1 MNGNVTM
8 PEEEEA
14 HSKLKATLAARRAP
28 LDEARSAAIAKHKAK
43 GRLTARENIADFL
56 DAGSFV
62 EYGLLARP
70 VRETMEGA
78 ADGLVMGTGTA
89 MGLPVAV
96 VAYDYTVHAGTQS
109 AVNHIKIDRLFDLAI
124 QQRLPTIC
132 WLEGGG
138 ARPHDLNV
146 GLRISTQTFV
156 AFAKLSGLVPTIGIV
171 AGRAF
176 AGNANLS
183 GLTDVLIATPQAVLG
198 MAGPPLVEAAL
209 GQKLT
214 PEEIGP
220 VDVHL
225 RTGVIDILA
234 DDEPAANRLARQ
246 YLGYFRGRA
255 AAWDAPEVERL
266 RQLVP
271 ENPRRGYDVR
281 RVIEHIADRGSV
293 LELKGQYGK
302 AMVTALARIEG
313 FSVGFIANQPMVRA
327 GAMDTPACE
336 KAARFI
342 DLCDAYDVP
351 MIFLCDTPGLMVGPE
366 TELTGLVRR
375 SARLLTK
382 LTAATT
388 PFMTVV
394 LRKAYGL
401 GYYVMGSRPL
411 EPALLIGWPTAEF
424 GGMGLEGAVN
434 IIYRK
439 ELKAIDDPAMR
450 ADFHREKTNELKRAN
465 TALAAAGRFEI
476 DDVIDPADTRR
487 MLARTLARLAPPPPR
502 RERKHPVDPF

>member
-1 MNGNVTM
+1 MAGDPVAG
-8 PEEEEA
+8 PGEP
-14 HSKLKATLAARRAP
+14 SKLEAVRQARRAP
-28 LDEARSAAIAKHKAK
+28 LDEARPAAIARHKAK
-43 GRLTARENIADFL
+43 GRLTARENVADLL
-56 DAGSFV
+56 DDGSFV

-70 VRETMEGA
+70 AREGMEGA
-78 ADGLVMGTGTA
+78 ADGLVMGTGTVD
-89 MGLPVAV
+89 GLAVVA

-109 AVNHIKIDRLFDLAI
+109 AVNHLKIDHMFDLAI
-124 QQRLPTIC
+124 RHRLPAIC

-146 GLRISTQTFV
+146 GLRGGTQTFV
-156 AFAKLSGLVPTIGIV
+156 AFARLSGLAPTVGIV

-176 AGNANLS
+176 AGNANLA
-183 GLTDVLIATPQAVLG
+183 GLCDVLIATPEAVLG

-209 GQKLT
+209 GVKLT

-220 VDVHL
+220 AEVHL
-225 RTGVIDILA
+225 RTGVIDVLA
-234 DDEPAANRLARQ
+234 SDERAANAVARR
-246 YLGYFRGRA
+246 YLGYFRGRMPAGA
-255 AAWDAPEVERL
+255 APDVERL
-266 RQLVP
+266 RDLVP
-271 ENPRRGYDVR
+271 ENPRRAYDVR
-281 RVIEHIADRGSV
+281 RVIEHIADRDTV
-293 LELKGQYGK
+293 LELKTEYGR

-313 FSVGFIANQPMVRA
+313 FPVGFIADQPMVLGGVIDA
-327 GAMDTPACE
+327 PAAE

-366 TELTGLVRR
+366 TERTGLVRR

-382 LTAATT
+382 LAHATT

-411 EPALLIGWPTAEF
+411 EPSLLLAWPTAEF

-434 IIYRK
+434 IIHKK
-439 ELKAIDDPAMR
+439 ELDAIEDAPAR
-450 ADFHREKTNELKRAN
+450 AAFHRDKTDALKRAN
-465 TALAAAGRFEI
+465 TALSAAARFDV

-487 MLARTLARLAPPPPR
+487 LLAQTLARLPLPR
-502 RERKHPVDPF
+502 PRVARKHPVDPF